1 MSVDQPQPP
10 QAAVAPAESA
20 NGVAT
25 YFGVLFSPSEA
36 FDTLSRVPMWG
47 WACVLGLI
55 ISLVAAI
62 VGLPAT
68 MHIAQIVQQAQ
79 IAQAPVD
86 QQQPMR
92 DTLSKIAPFMGVT
105 IFISVLVGTWMIWL
119 VSALFVLAGAAISR
133 GLVSFGA
140 AWVLAVNA
148 YAIPALGL
156 LVQNIILRLQGPEN
170 LTKQSDAYVL
180 PSLAMLIHGDTKT
193 VAFLYAFN
201 VINLWLYAVMAI
213 GLQRM
218 MKMSA
223 VAAWVTVIVIA
234 LIGALLA
241 MAFAK

>member
-1 MSVDQPQPP
+1 MSIDQPQPP
-10 QAAVAPAESA
+10 QEAVAPAERAS
-20 NGVAT
+20 GLAT

-36 FDTLSRVPMWG
+36 FETLSRVPMWG

-55 ISLVAAI
+55 ISMVAVI

-68 MHIAQIVQQAQ
+68 IHIAQIAQQAQ
-79 IAQAPVD
+79 IAQAPAD
-86 QQQPMR
+86 QQQQYR
-92 DTLSKIAPFMGVT
+92 DAINKFAPFLGIT
-105 IFISVLVGTWMIWL
+105 IFISVFIATWMIWL
-119 VSALFVLAGAAISR
+119 VSALFVLAGSAISR

-140 AWVLAVNA
+140 AWVLAVNV
-148 YAIPALGL
+148 YAIPALGS

-180 PSLAMLIHGDTKT
+180 PSLAMIVHGDTKT

-201 VINLWLYAVMAI
+201 VINLWLFAVMAI

-218 MKMSA
+218 MKMRA
-223 VAAWVTVIVIA
+223 MAAWITVIVIA

-241 MAFAK
+241 MRFAK